1 MSMSKK
7 DYELLAQVVR
17 LTIAGASTDPS
28 QSRERNVL
36 MTEGVLR
43 LGENLARALADTNP
57 SFDIERFR
65 IAANLTYT
73 PRGGNV

>member
-17 LTIAGASTDPS
+17 ITIAGASTDPS
-28 QSRERNVL
+28 ESHLRRTV

-43 LGENLARALADTNP
+43 LGENLARALADTNE

-65 IAANLTYT
+65 EAADLGYT